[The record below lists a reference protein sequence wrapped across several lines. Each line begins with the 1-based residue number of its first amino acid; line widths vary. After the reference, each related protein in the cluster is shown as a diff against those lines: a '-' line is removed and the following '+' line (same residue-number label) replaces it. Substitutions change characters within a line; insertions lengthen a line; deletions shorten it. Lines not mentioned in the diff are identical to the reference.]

1 MAASTG
7 SADKT
12 ELESETPR
20 AKSLSSEK
28 DGAPATQQP
37 AGHDGEAGG
46 ENSGDDATA
55 YPSGLKLILIIL
67 SLCMCVFLVAL
78 DQTIIAPAIG
88 TITADFKS
96 VKDIGWYGSAYLLT
110 TTALQPMYGTIY
122 KLFNVKLA
130 YLIAVFIFE
139 IGSLITAVAPNST
152 VFIVGRAIAGV
163 SWISSVA
170 LLREHW
176 AS

>member
-96 VKDIGWYGSAYLLT
+96 VKDIVSVTRILADKSLL
-110 TTALQPMYGTIY
+110 A
-122 KLFNVKLA
+122 
-130 YLIAVFIFE
+130 
-139 IGSLITAVAPNST
+139 AP
-152 VFIVGRAIAGV
+152 R
-163 SWISSVA
+163 
-170 LLREHW
+170 LPL
-176 AS
+176 